1 MTEKPESV
9 EGAGGMQ
16 AATSGKAAANDER
29 WRTILDEAWL
39 HDFYKECG
47 REATLAYTTLNQ
59 MKNWAMV
66 VVAAVLSGLPFGGR
80 SSEYP
85 TPIMFAGVVIV
96 YTFILRFFVRAIL
109 CYINLIRWNVLQ
121 SDCVELK
128 LVRAPIGLAAT
139 SEPVEQKFLHDLQNY
154 YFEWLSPLRRSN
166 QLFQNLKLGFYLLFG
181 LVLFFL
187 IWGATVLWGHHVVRG
202 LVTFAVLNTLLE
214 AYDFLTSKYFDD
226 VAAHKRRKARHKN
239 SRIFPVPQSRG
250 FFFVLWALNVTVCS
264 IVALWPTFRHA
275 LEHRLWS

>member
-1 MTEKPESV
+1 MTKRPESA
-9 EGAGGMQ
+9 EGAGLLQ
-16 AATSGKAAANDER
+16 LATSGRGSANDEQ
-29 WRTILDEAWL
+29 WRVILDEGWL

-66 VVAAVLSGLPFGGR
+66 VAAAVLSGLPFGGK

-96 YTFILRFFVRAIL
+96 YMFVLRFFVRAIL

-128 LVRAPIGLAAT
+128 LVRVTIRPGAT
-139 SEPVEQKFLHDLQNY
+139 AEPEEQKFLRDLQNY
-154 YFEWLSPLRRSN
+154 YFEWLSPLSRSN

-181 LVLFFL
+181 LTLFFL
-187 IWGATVLWGHHVVRG
+187 IWGATALWGHYVVRG
-202 LVTFAVLNTLLE
+202 LVIFAMLNTLLE
-214 AYDFLTSKYFDD
+214 AYDFFTSKYFDD
-226 VAAHKRRKARHKN
+226 VAANERRKARRKN
-239 SRIFPVPQSRG
+239 SRVFPIPRSRG
-250 FFFVLWALNVTVCS
+250 IFFLLWALNIAVSS
-264 IVALWPTFRHA
+264 IVALWPALKQA
-275 LEHRLWS
+275 LEYIF